1 MTIANYP
8 FRLVIVLILCSFSF
22 QGNTQNFKKI
32 KPYTWMF
39 GVHWN
44 IMDDTGNRYDDIF
57 DVKNGW
63 NALPY
68 PSSLN
73 VDVYF
78 LKGLSAEIIG
88 GVNQYKDTKTIND
101 TIGRGGNV
109 TFVDVH
115 AKYSFGFL
123 MNQQF
128 FDPFAVLG
136 VGYTGRPMLDGLE
149 SQLNANIG
157 LGFNLMVYRGLGI
170 QWRTTGK
177 IGLTPEFYTTDADYL
192 HHQVGL
198 IYKFPEIAKGN
209 IGPSKAQH
217 SWTKKKYKYRKPRGM

>member
-32 KPYTWMF
+32 KPYTWMI

>member
-8 FRLVIVLILCSFSF
+8 FRLVVILILCSFSF

-32 KPYTWMF
+32 KPYTWMI

-101 TIGRGGNV
+101 TTGRGGNV

-128 FDPFAVLG
+128 FDPFAVIG